1 MRVTQFF
8 EGGYFHVYN
17 RGVDKRAVF
26 LRYGQYLRFIQTM
39 RLILFTGSATPRF
52 KTNQSLA
59 LNRKVRIISYCLM
72 PNHYHFLLQE
82 IESGGITEFMHK
94 LDTSYTKYFNMNSHR
109 SGRLFEYTFKAKVI
123 ESDDLFLHI
132 SRYIHLNPVIAT
144 LVEKPEEWKWSSY
157 REYVDI
163 ESTKLC
169 DCSTIQYFFK
179 DTSSYKEFV
188 TDQIEYAKLLKDIT
202 DVKHED
208 ALFL

>member
-123 ESDDLFLHI
+123 ESDDLLLHI

-202 DVKHED
+202 DVNHED

>member
-1 MRVTQFF
+1 
-8 EGGYFHVYN
+8 
-17 RGVDKRAVF
+17 
-26 LRYGQYLRFIQTM
+26 
-39 RLILFTGSATPRF
+39 
-52 KTNQSLA
+52 
-59 LNRKVRIISYCLM
+59 M